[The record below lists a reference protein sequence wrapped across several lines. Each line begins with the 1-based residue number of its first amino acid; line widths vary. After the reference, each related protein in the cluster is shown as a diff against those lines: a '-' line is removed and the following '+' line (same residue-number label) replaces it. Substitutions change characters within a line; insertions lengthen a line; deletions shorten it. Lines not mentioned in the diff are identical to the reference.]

1 MPAKRNARSKKPVDP
16 LPQRPDNLDRID
28 RPLSLTA
35 QVERT
40 LRAAINDRLFPG
52 DRLPTSVELA
62 EQLGVSRETVRL
74 ALESLQQEG
83 LLVKHRRRGTYLNPP
98 EVPRHLPVAS
108 KTIGYLQADFSNDQG
123 ESEAIIQGVSGSMLE
138 GALGKASRSGFHVL
152 AKSARISN
160 LNDSL
165 LELLSHGH
173 LRGVVFA
180 SIAEPKIL
188 KRLTGMNIPAVL
200 LDHDLHLPKFSSV
213 RPDTFGGTQLA
224 VEHLAQL
231 GHRRIAV
238 AQWHQED
245 LNPWQVRGYREGMR
259 SAGLRCRRAW
269 ELAVSV
275 NRAGAA
281 SVVQSILETSPQP
294 TAVICFNN
302 ALANFVMEEATK
314 RGLRVPEDLSIVGGG
329 GSNIIGLTCVQL
341 NWQAMGSRAMELL
354 LSEIDAETPHTPTHE
369 LVPYELRA
377 GQTTGPPAAYP

>member
-1 MPAKRNARSKKPVDP
+1 MNAKRKRRSDAKADP
-16 LPQRPDNLDRID
+16 QQHEPDGLDRID

-40 LRAAINDRLFPG
+40 LRAAINDGIFTG
-52 DRLPTSVELA
+52 NRLPTSLELA

-83 LLVKHRRRGTYLNPP
+83 LLVKHRRRGTFLNPP
-98 EVPRHLPVAS
+98 EVPQRLPVAS
-108 KTIGYLQADFSNDQG
+108 RTIGYLQGDFSNERG
-123 ESEAIIQGVSGSMLE
+123 ESEAIIQGVSGAMFE
-138 GALGKASRSGFHVL
+138 GALGRASEAGYHVL
-152 AKSARISN
+152 AKSARIAN

-165 LELLSHGH
+165 LDLLAHGQ
-173 LRGVVFA
+173 LRGVIFA
-180 SIAEPKIL
+180 SIAEQKIL

-213 RPDTFGGTQLA
+213 RPDTYGGTQLA

-269 ELAVSV
+269 ELSVAV

-281 SVVQSILETSPQP
+281 SVVQSILDTSPRP

-302 ALANFVMEEATK
+302 ALANFVLEEAIN
-314 RGLRVPEDLSIVGGG
+314 RQLRVPEDLSIVGGG
-329 GSNIIGLTCVQL
+329 GSNVIGLTCVQL
-341 NWQAMGSRAMELL
+341 DWQAMGRRAMELL
-354 LSEIDAETPHTPTHE
+354 LGAIDSEEVHTPAHE
-369 LVPYELRA
+369 IVSYTLQP
-377 GQTTGPPAAYP
+377 GKTTGGPEAS